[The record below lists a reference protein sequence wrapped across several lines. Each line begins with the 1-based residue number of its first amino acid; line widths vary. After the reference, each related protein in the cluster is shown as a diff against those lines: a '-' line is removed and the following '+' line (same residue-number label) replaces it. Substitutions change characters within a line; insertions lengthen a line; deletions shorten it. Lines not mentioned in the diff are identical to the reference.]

1 MTIDATQRA
10 QRATAFTLHQLT
22 LLFGIFT
29 LPVALL
35 ARRAG
40 VVLPIR
46 RLVERANATYD
57 RYTEE

>member
-1 MTIDATQRA
+1 MTTATTRA
-10 QRATAFTLHQLT
+10 RRATTFALHQLT
-22 LLFGIFT
+22 LLVGILV

-46 RLVERANATYD
+46 RLVEWANETYD
-57 RYTEE
+57 RHVAE